1 MKKFLAVFL
10 ALCLVPCL
18 FACNKSS
25 QSLNRYNID
34 VVYDGDRGI
43 SCNLTLDYNCNI
55 PEGTDILKF
64 NIFGNAFREGAKFTP
79 VTGESFGD
87 FRILSVTCSD
97 APCKYEICGKDNNVL
112 SVNLAKK
119 LGYNDKAQIKIAFE
133 ATLPEGNYRYAK
145 GVDTV
150 NLGNFYPVL
159 CVYENGEFYECEYY
173 PIGDPFY
180 SEVSDYN
187 VNITVPGS
195 FVVGASG
202 NASSCDVE
210 GDKTMYSYSLKNSRD
225 FAFCLS
231 RNFEVKSK
239 KWGDKTVNY
248 CYLTDESPDATLE
261 ATISCLQYFSETFG
275 EYPYESFTVCQS
287 DFSEG
292 GMEYPG
298 LVYINKS
305 LDTLNTLYTTV
316 HETAHQWWYGVV
328 GNNQLEES
336 YLDEGLTEY
345 STCLFFDENEQYG
358 IDASYQYLRAKK
370 ACMTHQKIIE
380 GVKGE
385 KPYMVKHLNAYN
397 GELDYVNTAYNR
409 GMTMF
414 KGYEETYGKK
424 KIKALLKKYYAKNKF
439 QVADSEDL
447 LSLSGKTRAYFESY
461 LRGDA
466 VI

>member
-10 ALCLVPCL
+10 TLCLIPCL

-25 QSLNRYNID
+25 QNLNCYNID
-34 VVYDGDRGI
+34 VVFDGDRGI
-43 SCNLTLDYNCNI
+43 TADMTLDYYCNI
-55 PEGTDILKF
+55 PEGTDVLKF

-79 VTGESFGD
+79 VSGNSFGD
-87 FRILSVTCSD
+87 FEILSVAYQG
-97 APCKYEICGKDNNVL
+97 APCKYEICGQDQNVL
-112 SVNLAKK
+112 AVNLPKK
-119 LGYNDKAQIKIAFE
+119 LNCGDNAQIKIDFK
-133 ATLPEGNYRYAK
+133 ATLPEGSYRYAK

-159 CVYENGEFYECEYY
+159 CVYENGQFYECEYY

-187 VNITVPGS
+187 VSITVPGNY
-195 FVVGASG
+195 VVASSAK
-202 NASSCDVE
+202 ASSCDVE
-210 GDKTMYSYSLKNSRD
+210 EDKTMYSYSIKSSRD

-231 RNFEVKSK
+231 QNYQIKSE
-239 KWGDKTVNY
+239 KWGNKTVNY
-248 CYLTDESPDATLE
+248 YYLTDSNPDNTLKV
-261 ATISCLQYFSETFG
+261 TIDCLQYFSEVFG
-275 EYPYESFTVCQS
+275 EYPYETFSVCQS

-298 LVYINKS
+298 LVYVNKT
-305 LDTLNTLYTTV
+305 LDELNTLYTAV

-328 GNNQLEES
+328 GNNQLEEG

-358 IDASYQYLRAKK
+358 IDADYQYLRAKK
-370 ACMTHQKIIE
+370 ASMTHQKILE

-385 KPYMVKHLNAYN
+385 KPYMVKHLNAYG

-414 KGYEETYGKK
+414 KGYEEAYGKK
-424 KIKALLKKYYAKNKF
+424 KLKALLKKYYAKNKF
-439 QVADSEDL
+439 KIADTQTL
-447 LSLSGKTRAYFESY
+447 LSLSGKNGVYFESY
-461 LRGDA
+461 IRGDA